1 MPRISWAYRLP
12 PPGVCQS
19 SFGSDFGKTESWYI
33 IGLREDQE
41 EKPYVLLGFKEGI
54 TREIFEELYE
64 KQDIRAMEEC
74 CHKIPVSVGD
84 MYLVDAGVP
93 HAVGPG
99 CFLVEVQESSDITVG
114 VRERVPH

>member
-1 MPRISWAYRLP
+1 
-12 PPGVCQS
+12 
-19 SFGSDFGKTESWYI
+19 
-33 IGLREDQE
+33 
-41 EKPYVLLGFKEGI
+41 
-54 TREIFEELYE
+54 
-64 KQDIRAMEEC
+64 MEEC

-114 VRERVPH
+114 VRKREFPTEEEELAYKESAPGLLYIYDGSS

>member
-1 MPRISWAYRLP
+1 MPRISWAYRLT

-54 TREIFEELYE
+54 TR
-64 KQDIRAMEEC
+64 K
-74 CHKIPVSVGD
+74 
-84 MYLVDAGVP
+84 YLRSCTRNRISEPWKNVVIDTRIGRI
-93 HAVGPG
+93 
-99 CFLVEVQESSDITVG
+99 CIW
-114 VRERVPH
+114 